1 MPTLE
6 KMLHNNGIIAVLE
19 IENEADAVPTC
30 EALLKG
36 GVGAIELALRT
47 PAAEPSIRLIK
58 ENVPQMCIGIGTIIK
73 EGQASRVKALGA
85 DFGVSPGFNP
95 KVVREAREANLPF
108 APGIATPSELEAA
121 LEEGCK
127 ILKFFPASQ
136 MGGEKYLS
144 SMNNPYAYLN
154 LKYIPLGGVSLENL
168 AEWAD
173 NRSVISVG
181 GTWIAKKSLI
191 LKGDFVQIT
200 KNALEATRVWSNA
213 RGDRE

>member
-6 KMLHNNGIIAVLE
+6 RMLINNGIIAVLE
-19 IENEADAVPTC
+19 IDNEADAVPTC

-36 GVGAIELALRT
+36 GISAIELALRT
-47 PAAEPSIRLIK
+47 PAAEPSIKLIK

-73 EGQASRVKALGA
+73 EGQASRVKSLGA

-95 KVVREAREANLPF
+95 KIVREALEVNLPF

-121 LEEGCK
+121 LEEGCN
-127 ILKFFPASQ
+127 ILKFFPASP

-144 SMNNPYAYLN
+144 SMNSPYAYLN

-168 AEWAD
+168 NEWAR
-173 NRSVISVG
+173 NKSVISVG
-181 GTWIAKKSLI
+181 GTWIAKKNLI
-191 LKGDFVQIT
+191 LKGDFNQIT
-200 KNALEATRVWSNA
+200 NNALEATKIWNEI
-213 RGDRE
+213 RGDMA